1 MKKKMLAVL
10 MSACLFA
17 GVLTGCGNQETVSST
32 PVGADGLKEIGT
44 ITVDESKR
52 ENKLSEETELRQ
64 FQAPKS
70 GDTVAVMETSK
81 GTIKIVLYPDIAP
94 KAVENFVTLARQG
107 YYDGVTFHRVIKD
120 FMIQSGDPTGTG
132 RGGESA
138 FGEDFEDE
146 FSLELY
152 NFRGALSMANT
163 GEPSS
168 NSSQF
173 FIVQADED
181 TMQEEVFSSNEGLYT
196 QDILEAY
203 MEVGGTPWLDQK
215 HTVFGQVYEG
225 MSVVDK
231 LANVS
236 QDQNGTPSKADTIQ
250 SVNIYTVQ

>member
-1 MKKKMLAVL
+1 MKKLLSFVL
-10 MSACLFA
+10 CACLLT
-17 GVLTGCGNQETVSST
+17 GILTGCGEKETVSQP
-32 PVGADGLKEIGT
+32 PVGTDGLKEIGT
-44 ITVDESKR
+44 ITVDESKC
-52 ENKLSEETELRQ
+52 ENKLEGETQLRQ

-70 GDTVAVMETSK
+70 GDTVAVLQISK
-81 GTIKIVLYPDIAP
+81 GTVKIVLYPDIAP

-146 FSLELY
+146 FSLDLY

-173 FIVQADED
+173 FIVQAGAD
-181 TMQEEVFSSNEGLYT
+181 TMQESLFSSNEGLYT
-196 QDILEAY
+196 QDILDAY
-203 MEVGGTPWLDQK
+203 MEVGGTPWLDQQ

-225 MSVVDK
+225 MDVVDK

-236 QDQNGTPSKADTIQ
+236 QDQNGTPSKADTIE

>member
-1 MKKKMLAVL
+1 MKQRLIALALSV
-10 MSACLFA
+10 CLLS
-17 GVLTGCGNQETVSST
+17 GILTGCGEKETVSST
-32 PVGADGLKEIGT
+32 PIGDDGLKEIGT
-44 ITVDESKR
+44 IAVDESKR
-52 ENKLSEETELRQ
+52 ENKLEGETELRQ

-70 GDTVAVMETSK
+70 GDTVAVMQTSK
-81 GTIKIVLYPDIAP
+81 GTIKIVLYPDVAP

-146 FSLELY
+146 FSLDLY

-163 GEPSS
+163 GEPGS

-173 FIVQADED
+173 FIVQAGAD
-181 TMQEEVFSSNEGLYT
+181 TMQESVFSSNAGLYT
-196 QDILEAY
+196 QDILNAY

-225 MSVVDK
+225 MDVVDK

-236 QDQNGTPSKADTIQ
+236 QDENGTPAKADTIE

>member
-1 MKKKMLAVL
+1 MKKR
-10 MSACLFA
+10 LFSLLVGA
-17 GVLTGCGNQETVSST
+17 ALVTGLLSGCGEKQSVSST
-32 PVGADGLKEIGT
+32 PVGGDGLKEIGT

-52 ENKLSEETELRQ
+52 ENKLKEETGLRQ

-70 GDTVAVMETSK
+70 GDTVAVLETSK

-94 KAVENFVTLARQG
+94 KAVENFVTLARRG
-107 YYDGVTFHRVIKD
+107 YYDGITFHRVMKD

-132 RGGESA
+132 RGGESV
-138 FGEDFEDE
+138 FGKDFEDE
-146 FSLELY
+146 FSLDLY

-163 GEPSS
+163 GKADS

-173 FIVQADED
+173 FIVQAGAD
-181 TMQEEVFSSNEGLYT
+181 TMQEALFSSNEGLYT
-196 QDILEAY
+196 QEILDAY

-225 MSVVDK
+225 MDVVDK
-231 LANVS
+231 LAKVS
-236 QDQNGTPSKADTIQ
+236 QDANGTPTKADTIT